1 MVKSSLF
8 ETERLF
14 IRQFDISDAAFML
27 ELVNTPAWLQY
38 IGDRKVHNIEA
49 AESYIANGS
58 LKSYAENGYGGWL
71 VGLKENGL
79 PAGMCGLFQRAWLP
93 APDFGFAFLPEHAG
107 KGYAYE
113 AAIAALD
120 HIKQQYPHL
129 DRLYAITIPGNS
141 RSIRLLEKCQFKCI
155 STLQPPAESDDVKVF
170 IRQLQDQLP

>member
-1 MVKSSLF
+1 MVKSSLI

-14 IRQFDISDAAFML
+14 IRQFDLEDAAFML

-38 IGDRKVHNIEA
+38 IGDRNVHTIED
-49 AESYIANGS
+49 AEHYIANGAV
-58 LKSYAENGYGGWL
+58 KSYAENGYGGWL
-71 VGLKENGL
+71 IGLKENGL

-93 APDFGFAFLPEHAG
+93 APDFGFAFLPDHAG

-113 AAIAALD
+113 AAMAALD

-129 DRLYAITIPGNS
+129 DKLYAITIPENS

-155 STLQPPAESDDVKVF
+155 STLQPPAESGDVKVF
-170 IRQLQDQLP
+170 ILQLHDQLL